1 MKEIKEKLL
10 ERIDQLL
17 QKADKVKATHTP
29 NPPNVI
35 GFPTLDEDV
44 FLEWKTNTEQIIVL
58 ATGIDSVYHKNF
70 IENVKSGHRSHVDFG
85 IGILRALKEDLNFG
99 YLTNVQNLVIAEI
112 FEDFLSISEYL
123 LVQGYYIP
131 AASLVGGILEDSMRK
146 LCDKNNITYPKETKI
161 NSLNTDLAKAGVYNA
176 LVAKEIIAKA
186 DIRNNADHGHYDKF
200 NKNDVKNMIDWV
212 RRFIIDYL

>member
-1 MKEIKEKLL
+1 MKEIKQKLL

-35 GFPTLDEDV
+35 GFPTLNEDA
-44 FLEWKTNTEQIIVL
+44 FLEWKTNTEQLIVL
-58 ATGIDSVYHKNF
+58 ATGENSVYHKNF
-70 IENVKSGHRSHVDFG
+70 IKDVKSGHRSHVDFG
-85 IGILRALKEDLNFG
+85 IGVLRALKEDLNFG

-112 FEDFLSISEYL
+112 FEDFLSMSEYL
-123 LVQGYYIP
+123 LEAGYYVP
-131 AASLVGGILEDSMRK
+131 AGSLVGSVLEDSMRK
-146 LCDKNNITYPKETKI
+146 LCDKNNIIYPKETKI
-161 NSLNTDLAKAGVYNA
+161 NSLNADLAKAGVYSA

-200 NKNDVKNMIDWV
+200 NKDDVKNMIEWV
-212 RRFIIDYL
+212 RRFMIDYL